1 MAVAHFCET
10 GTRQKLKTVRKN
22 WVDIGASASHK
33 PLKRS
38 LYRNLVHFNVFFI
51 DVRQFVVCVQQVVEG
66 FFGLRVHFFCR
77 RQPFFVMGIELL
89 KGRTP
94 ETLVKTYRSMR
105 SYRYPPRSVS
115 RLASIDVVVTG
126 SEFSR
131 AVSVLFAD
139 DVAADGG
146 ASVSGKALA
155 RRIAPS
161 HHLAHSLH
169 SSPP

>member
-1 MAVAHFCET
+1 M
-10 GTRQKLKTVRKN
+10 
-22 WVDIGASASHK
+22 
-33 PLKRS
+33 
-38 LYRNLVHFNVFFI
+38 HFNVFFI
-51 DVRQFVVCVQQVVEG
+51 DVRQSAVCEQQVVEG
-66 FFGLRVHFFCR
+66 FFGLRVHLFYR
-77 RQPFFVMGIELL
+77 RQSFFVMGIELL

-94 ETLVKTYRSMR
+94 ETLVEIYRSMR
-105 SYRYPPRSVS
+105 PYRYPPRSVN

-131 AVSVLFAD
+131 AVSVFFAD
-139 DVAADGG
+139 DAAADSG